1 MVSMYLRGAPGA
13 CRHTDERYMQGDRD
27 IVRNLDYVRSS
38 PSTVLTRRFDE
49 GLERL
54 YIPLLQATH
63 RMYHRLLV
71 NDT

>member
-1 MVSMYLRGAPGA
+1 
-13 CRHTDERYMQGDRD
+13 MQGDRD